1 MIKEYIQTQIK
12 YIEKNIEKLE
22 KKKEQ
27 TPATS
32 KGKEMRSLINF
43 TIKQAKENIKQL
55 KSKI

>member
-1 MIKEYIQTQIK
+1 MKKEYLEKQIS

-32 KGKEMRSLINF
+32 KGKKMRSLINF